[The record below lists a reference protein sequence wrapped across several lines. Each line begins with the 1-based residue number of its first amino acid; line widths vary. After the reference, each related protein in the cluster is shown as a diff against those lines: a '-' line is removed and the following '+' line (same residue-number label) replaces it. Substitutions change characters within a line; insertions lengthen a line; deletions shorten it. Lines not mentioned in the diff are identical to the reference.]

1 MRIDAHQQFWHYS
14 AEEHGWIDDSM
25 SILRHDFLP
34 EHLEPEL
41 KQAGFDACIAV
52 QARQTLEETRWLL
65 NLAASSP
72 LVRGVVGWVDLQS
85 EGVRE
90 QLLEFASNPKI
101 PRRAAHRSE
110 RTRRPLSA
118 PPEFLR
124 GIAASVVLF
133 TTGLGTPTGN
143 PRSKGNRRGHL
154 ARCCR
159 RGRNSRH
166 SRSGR

>member
-25 SILRHDFLP
+25 SILRRDFLP

-118 PPEFLR
+118 PPR
-124 GIAASVVLF
+124 I
-133 TTGLGTPTGN
+133 
-143 PRSKGNRRGHL
+143 L
-154 ARCCR
+154 ARHC
-159 RGRNSRH
+159 GFSRPFH
-166 SRSGR
+166 YRPRDPDRQPEEQRESARPSRALLPPRAQFPS